1 MRHTSSHLNNR
12 KQKNLLFQI
21 KLLLKLIQCS
31 KFSILEMMRTIF
43 LFLIFSLNFLV
54 SQQKLPVND
63 SVQNFLF
70 AQSVE
75 NTPIIITKNG
85 IFEYFSDWKY
95 TPFKND
101 SFKKDLNLLDE
112 LNHSNFFSIIN
123 DNELYIVSNG
133 AGPVFVLRDNI
144 FKRIDNSSPHKNQFG
159 GARFIHN
166 NKIHIYGGYGFW
178 SFKSF
183 ITFFD
188 QNISQWDLLYN
199 ESEYT
204 PPGRWKPIY
213 NLVNDRLYVLGGR
226 SGPAGSVGQDVGFSD
241 VFYFDFLSKE
251 FIDLGKVNPEF
262 SPNYSLFSHPK
273 IDDNLIILD
282 NNKLI
287 KIDFEKL
294 SVTDY
299 SEGISLSDVDNKYP
313 TFINNQKLYYISGFN
328 GEKVLNYFDLASI
341 DEKYNTQTI
350 PLIID
355 ESKISFTQY
364 ILFGLFIAFVFWI
377 ILKIFSFKDFI
388 KGLILYDENNIY
400 FNNDSV
406 LISSKEKQL
415 ISFLSENPFITAPQ
429 VNTIISK
436 QNFAKS
442 HFTSLRSKLIDNLN
456 NKLFQLTKIEKC
468 IIETRDPRDNRIKAY
483 KADSSIIK
491 KKTGFLR
498 FLFKR

>member
-1 MRHTSSHLNNR
+1 
-12 KQKNLLFQI
+12 
-21 KLLLKLIQCS
+21 
-31 KFSILEMMRTIF
+31 MRTVF

-75 NTPIIITKNG
+75 KTPIIITKNG
-85 IFEYFSDWKY
+85 VFEYLSDWIY
-95 TPFKND
+95 TAFNND

-144 FKRIDNSSPHKNQFG
+144 FKRIDNSSLHKNQFG
-159 GARFIHN
+159 GARFIYN

-178 SFKSF
+178 SFKNF

-213 NLVNDRLYVLGGR
+213 NLVNDKLYVLGGR
-226 SGPAGSVGQDVGFSD
+226 SGPAGSVGKDIGFSD

-282 NNKLI
+282 NKLI

-299 SEGISLSDVDNKYP
+299 SEGISLSNVDNKYP
-313 TFINNQKLYYISGFN
+313 TFINNQKLYYISSFN
-328 GEKVLNYFDLASI
+328 GEKVLNLFDLASI
-341 DEKYNTQTI
+341 DEKYNIRTF

-364 ILFGLFIAFVFWI
+364 ILFGLFIASVFWI

-400 FNNDSV
+400 FNNQSV
-406 LISSKEKQL
+406 LISAKEKQL
-415 ISFLSENPFITAPQ
+415 ISFLSEKPFITAPQ

-442 HFTSLRSKLIDNLN
+442 HFTSLRNKLIGNLN

-468 IIETRDPRDNRIKAY
+468 IIETRHPKDNRIKAY

-491 KKTGFLR
+491 KKTGFMR
-498 FLFKR
+498 FLFKRGHLL